1 MPIIMLI
8 EIKNDNFKVKLS
20 LRKFSDLFEFI
31 FIQNIYMQN
40 GTKEFPQSSGN
51 LLPFSN
57 Y

>member
-40 GTKEFPQSSGN
+40 GTKEFQQSSGN